1 MLDDSIDNNFKV
13 SNDPNLKGW
22 NPTMIVQMIL
32 TQLETAYGKSTG
44 TTMWDNDRFSERL
57 LG

>member
-1 MLDDSIDNNFKV
+1 
-13 SNDPNLKGW
+13 
-22 NPTMIVQMIL
+22 L

-57 LG
+57 LGWMRCPNLSSSASNIVRR